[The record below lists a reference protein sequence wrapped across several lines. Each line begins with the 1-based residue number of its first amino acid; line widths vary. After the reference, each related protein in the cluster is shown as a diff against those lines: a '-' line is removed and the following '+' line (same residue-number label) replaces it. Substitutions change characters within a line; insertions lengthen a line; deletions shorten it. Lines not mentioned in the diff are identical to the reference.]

1 MRIISSCSDE
11 IQGTAKKNVSN
22 AVLCMCYCPKFNNN
36 PKFID
41 KNHIEAVFHWLV
53 IRLLKVIAPALN
65 VGQ

>member
-1 MRIISSCSDE
+1 MGLFSSCSDE
-11 IQGTAKKNVSN
+11 KQGTGKKMW
-22 AVLCMCYCPKFNNN
+22 VLQLHAYNYCLQIYTNS
-36 PKFID
+36 KFID